1 MRRTTARF
9 WTCFARLPEAAQKVA
24 RQNFHLLKVNP
35 AHGSLRFKKVGN
47 LWSARVGL
55 SHRAL
60 GVEDGGPAPKDE
72 DVWDLLIRMRQIVE
86 HVCGPTGG

>member
-1 MRRTTARF
+1 MYRTTARF

-24 RQNFHLLKVNP
+24 RQNFQLLKVNP
-35 AHGSLRFKKVGN
+35 AHRSLHFKKVGN

-60 GVEDGGPAPKDE
+60 GVEDGTDIIWVWVGPHDE
-72 DVWDLLIRMRQIVE
+72 YKRVIKQQA
-86 HVCGPTGG
+86 